1 MYYES
6 LFIVSREIGW
16 GEGSIGLLPPPP
28 RHGLRGVA
36 GESFLSGKKLASTFA
51 REFYFRDEGR
61 RRGQGSR
68 GAVVIA

>member
-1 MYYES
+1 M
-6 LFIVSREIGW
+6 
-16 GEGSIGLLPPPP
+16 
-28 RHGLRGVA
+28 
-36 GESFLSGKKLASTFA
+36 SGKKLASTFA